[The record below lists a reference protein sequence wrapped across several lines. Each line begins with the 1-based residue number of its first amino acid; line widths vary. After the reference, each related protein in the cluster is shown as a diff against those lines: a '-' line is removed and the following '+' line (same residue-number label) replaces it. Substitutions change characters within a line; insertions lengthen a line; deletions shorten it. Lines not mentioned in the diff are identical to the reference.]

1 MQPCEPSSYEASYAA
16 RFQCESENW
25 CVNAGSSRRPL
36 IGVYPGTFD
45 PVTNGHLDIA
55 IRAARILDELV
66 VGVYATPAKHLLFTT
81 EERVQLWQAVIEEKQ
96 LENVRVAPYEE
107 LSVGFAREVG
117 ARVIV
122 RGLRAVQDF
131 ETEFQYALMNR
142 KLAPEIET
150 MLMVTEPRHLFLSSS
165 LLKEV
170 AKLGGDPNDLV
181 PAVVA
186 QALQRKFAQ

>member
-1 MQPCEPSSYEASYAA
+1 MS
-16 RFQCESENW
+16 
-25 CVNAGSSRRPL
+25 AGSSRRPL
-36 IGVYPGTFD
+36 IGAYPGTFD

-55 IRAARILDELV
+55 ARAARALDELV
-66 VGVYATPAKHLLFTT
+66 VGVYATPSKNLLFTT
-81 EERVQLWQAVIEEKQ
+81 EERVQLWQAAIEEKQ
-96 LENVRVAPYEE
+96 LENVRVE
-107 LSVGFAREVG
+107 LFVGLTVEFARQVG
-117 ARVIV
+117 ARIIV

-131 ETEFQYALMNR
+131 EAEFQYALMNR
-142 KLAPEIET
+142 TLAPEVET
-150 MLMVTEPRHLFLSSS
+150 MLMVTEPRYLFLSSS